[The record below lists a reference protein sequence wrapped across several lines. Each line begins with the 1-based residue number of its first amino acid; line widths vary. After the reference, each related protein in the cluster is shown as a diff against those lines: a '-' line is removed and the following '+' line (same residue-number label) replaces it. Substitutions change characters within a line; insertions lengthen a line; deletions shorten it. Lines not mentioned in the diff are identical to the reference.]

1 MRWTC
6 FLLAMIHFLWQ
17 EYCARRGMGP
27 WGDIQ
32 IKLLNTVYLQ
42 ELWHLL
48 ENFVNFISGLMPNY
62 LQLIWNTFWPLRQSN
77 VAKNGS
83 WWQTHK
89 GHAEKSVCHV
99 WHSCC
104 RVHSLVVLQGSNTD
118 AYNVSSRTSIRTHTM
133 AVYPFVCCG
142 ACFIRKV
149 SCQANNISGEEM
161 TFWNQSQAVTILL
174 SAWQVYVKWR
184 VVCALL

>member
-6 FLLAMIHFLWQ
+6 FLLAMICFLWQ

-32 IKLLNTVYLQ
+32 TKLLNTVYLQ

-99 WHSCC
+99 WYSCC
-104 RVHSLVVLQGSNTD
+104 CMHSLVVLQGSNTD
-118 AYNVSSRTSIRTHTM
+118 AYNGQVVHPFIHILWWYIHLRVVGHVSSWRFPAKQT
-133 AVYPFVCCG
+133 
-142 ACFIRKV
+142 
-149 SCQANNISGEEM
+149 ISLERRWHFE
-161 TFWNQSQAVTILL
+161 TSQAVTILL

-184 VVCALL
+184 VVCALF